1 MNAVDDPI
9 VAFHRL
15 HDSGCFV
22 MPNPWDVGSARA
34 LEQLGFQALA
44 TTSAG
49 LAWTLGSSDGHVNL
63 DQSLQHLRDIVGAV
77 DVPVNADFE
86 GGYAVDPADVAANV
100 ALAAETGIAGLSIE
114 DSSGDEA
121 EPLFEFGLAVERM
134 SAARGAI
141 DESGTGLVLTGRSEG
156 FVCGKP
162 DIDETIRRL
171 SAYAEAGADCL
182 YAPRIDKLEHVA
194 AIVAAVALGV
204 PVVVAEQNA
213 VPGAANRMVGRFAKA
228 AAVPFPGSKLPRAV
242 VTGNPVRPEILAVD
256 RGPAGRAGARNTL
269 GLPPD
274 RRVVAIF
281 GGSLGALR
289 LNNAVLGAL
298 GTWADRDDLAL
309 RHVVGE
315 RDWSLVTGRV
325 PELPAGGLVYQPVR
339 YDDRRE
345 LSLAAAD
352 LVVSR
357 AGGNTVAE
365 LAAVGMPSVLV
376 PLPGAPGDH
385 QTANAR
391 YLADAGAAV
400 LVADDLFSAAR
411 LLSEVDGLFAGP
423 SRLAAMA
430 AAASATA
437 RRDAA
442 EAVAA
447 LVEAHAGA

>member
-1 MNAVDDPI
+1 MSGGTWAVIAGGGTAGHVVPGLA
-9 VAFHRL
+9 V
-15 HDSGCFV
+15 
-22 MPNPWDVGSARA
+22 ARA
-34 LEQLGFQALA
+34 LVDNGHPPSSIHWVGSQRGTEGPMVEAAGFEVTLLPGRGIQRRLTAENLDA
-44 TTSAG
+44 AWG
-49 LAWTLGSSDGHVNL
+49 LARA
-63 DQSLQHLRDIVGAV
+63 Q
-77 DVPVNADFE
+77 
-86 GGYAVDPADVAANV
+86 
-100 ALAAETGIAGLSIE
+100 LAALRLLRAHR
-114 DSSGDEA
+114 
-121 EPLFEFGLAVERM
+121 PKVVLAM
-134 SAARGAI
+134 GGWASASCA
-141 DESGTGLVLTGRSEG
+141 
-156 FVCGKP
+156 F
-162 DIDETIRRL
+162 
-171 SAYAEAGADCL
+171 
-182 YAPRIDKLEHVA
+182 
-194 AIVAAVALGV
+194 AAVALGV

-213 VPGAANRMVGRFAKA
+213 VPGAANRLVGHFARA
-228 AAVPFPGSKLPRAV
+228 AAVPFPGTRLPRAV

-256 RGPAGRAGARNTL
+256 RGPAGRSAAFAAL
-269 GLPPD
+269 GLPED
-274 RRVVAIF
+274 RRVVAVF

-289 LNNAVLGAL
+289 LNTAVLGAL

-315 RDWSLVTGRV
+315 RDWSLVTGRA
-325 PELPAGGLVYQPVR
+325 PDLPAGGLLYQPVR

-345 LSLAAAD
+345 LSLTVAD

-365 LAAVGMPSVLV
+365 LAAVGLPSVLV

-391 YLADAGAAV
+391 FLAEAGAAV

-437 RRDAA
+437 RRSAA

-447 LVEAHAGA
+447 LVEAHARA